1 MKNNSILLIG
11 YSNIA
16 RKRLIRVFLKNKI
29 PFSVAS
35 KTYLN
40 KINGVYKQ
48 FSNYNKALKTSDAN
62 IVYISL
68 PNSLHFYWAKK
79 AILNGYHV
87 IVDKPICCK
96 NSETKNL
103 VKLAKKKN
111 KLISESIFYNY
122 HKQITNIKKILKK
135 STLKKI
141 KAEFVIP
148 LPKKKSLLMSKK
160 FKGGVLM
167 DMGPYA
173 SSINR
178 IFFNKKIIS
187 SKIKIENNSN
197 KLPISLEV
205 NINYNNQSYEG
216 IFKFGGEYKNQ
227 IIFYCK
233 NKEILVNRVFS
244 PPDDQELKLI
254 INNKKS
260 KKIIQ
265 ISKDNCFENYFL
277 ELLNK
282 IKRKDY
288 SFYLKQIEK
297 DHFLRKKIER
307 KFL

>member
-1 MKNNSILLIG
+1 MKNNSLLLIG

-16 RKRLIRVFLKNKI
+16 RKRLINVFLKNKI

-35 KTYLN
+35 KTYLK
-40 KINGVYKQ
+40 KINGAYKQ
-48 FSNYNKALKTSDAN
+48 FSDYNKALKTSGAN

-87 IVDKPICCK
+87 IVDKPICYK
-96 NSETKNL
+96 ISETKNL
-103 VKLAKKKN
+103 INLAKKKN

-122 HKQITNIKKILKK
+122 HKQITKIKKILKK
-135 STLKKI
+135 NTLEQI

-178 IFFNKKIIS
+178 IFFNKKILS
-187 SKIKIENNSN
+187 SKIKIKKNSN
-197 KLPISLEV
+197 KLPISLDV
-205 NINYNNQSYEG
+205 NIKYNNQSYKG

-254 INNKKS
+254 ICNKKS
-260 KKIIQ
+260 KKIVK
-265 ISKDNCFENYFL
+265 ISKDNCFKNYFL
-277 ELLNK
+277 ELINK

-288 SFYLKQIEK
+288 SFYFKQIEQ
-297 DHFLRKKIER
+297 DHILREKIER